1 MKTKIARNL
10 PAQIVENI
18 GSKIVHGEIMP
29 ATILTSDTLEEKF
42 KVSRTVVREALK
54 VLHDKGLTKART
66 KTGTIVLERTNWN
79 LLDGDVISWMQI
91 SGLSPELVRDLVEV
105 RASYEP
111 WVARIAAKRRG
122 TKDVADLT
130 IALKKMTDA
139 FYDQGPTS
147 PLIGEADIAFH
158 EALLAATQ
166 NELMKRIGKLFI
178 PLLKIRDDMVRHVV
192 EDAEF
197 IVQHQAVLDA
207 VIDEDPDG
215 AEIAMK
221 ALLETAAQ
229 ASQFAR
235 KRKVR

>member
-29 ATILTSDTLEEKF
+29 GTILTSDTLEEKF

-79 LLDGDVISWMQI
+79 LLDEDVISWMQI
-91 SGLSPELVRDLVEV
+91 SGLSPELVRDLEEV

-130 IALKKMTDA
+130 
-139 FYDQGPTS
+139 
-147 PLIGEADIAFH
+147 
-158 EALLAATQ
+158 
-166 NELMKRIGKLFI
+166 N
-178 PLLKIRDDMVRHVV
+178 
-192 EDAEF
+192 
-197 IVQHQAVLDA
+197 
-207 VIDEDPDG
+207 
-215 AEIAMK
+215 
-221 ALLETAAQ
+221 
-229 ASQFAR
+229 
-235 KRKVR
+235 

>member
-29 ATILTSDTLEEKF
+29 GTILTSDTLEEKF

-79 LLDGDVISWMQI
+79 LLDEDVISWMQI
-91 SGLSPELVRDLVEV
+91 SGLSPELVRDLEEV

-122 TKDVADLT
+122 VWWEVFD
-130 IALKKMTDA
+130 
-139 FYDQGPTS
+139 PS
-147 PLIGEADIAFH
+147 
-158 EALLAATQ
+158 
-166 NELMKRIGKLFI
+166 EL
-178 PLLKIRDDMVRHVV
+178 V
-192 EDAEF
+192 
-197 IVQHQAVLDA
+197 
-207 VIDEDPDG
+207 DER
-215 AEIAMK
+215 
-221 ALLETAAQ
+221 
-229 ASQFAR
+229 F
-235 KRKVR
+235 